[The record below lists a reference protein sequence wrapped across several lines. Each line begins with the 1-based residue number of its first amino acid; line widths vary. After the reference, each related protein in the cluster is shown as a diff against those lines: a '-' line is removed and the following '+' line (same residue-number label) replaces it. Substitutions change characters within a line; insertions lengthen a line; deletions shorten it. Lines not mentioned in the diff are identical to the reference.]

1 MGSIEIRLI
10 GQNDI
15 EILTKYRIDYLTEM
29 QGDISDEYKLRLHSE
44 LLRYFSEVIRT
55 DTFFAFMAVID
66 NRVLGFGGMIIKRIP
81 GDINRPFYLEG
92 EILNMYT
99 LPDERRKG
107 YSSLILKEL
116 LNESERRGISKVS
129 LHTSKDGEA
138 LYRSFGFSDP
148 IYPVLELGLPR

>member
-55 DTFFAFMAVID
+55 DTFFAFRAVID

-116 LNESERRGISKVS
+116 LNEAERRGISKVS